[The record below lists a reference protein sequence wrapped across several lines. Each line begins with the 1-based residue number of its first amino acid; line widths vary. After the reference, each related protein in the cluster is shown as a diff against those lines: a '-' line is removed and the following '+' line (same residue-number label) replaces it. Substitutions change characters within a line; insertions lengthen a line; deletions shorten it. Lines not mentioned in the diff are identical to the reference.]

1 MRTQLETV
9 NQFLDLTSPKGRD
22 IDVLLPQIST
32 LLAENFVFTGP
43 LMKIE
48 GRENYLELLRK
59 FLGVHV
65 GLVVRQQFA
74 DNDNV
79 CSINDLTVRSPAGA
93 LVKMPMAELF
103 GVKGGVIHTH
113 EIFYD
118 PREFAKAF
126 GM

>member
-1 MRTQLETV
+1 MRAPLDTV
-9 NQFLDLTSPKGRD
+9 NQFLELTSPKGRD
-22 IDVLLPQIST
+22 LESLLPQISKV
-32 LLAENFVFTGP
+32 LAEDFVFIGP

-48 GRENYLELLRK
+48 GRANYLELLRK

-65 GLVVRQQFA
+65 GLKVRRQFV
-74 DNDNV
+74 DKDDV
-79 CSINDLTVRSPAGA
+79 CSINDLTVKSPAGA
-93 LVKMPMAELF
+93 LVTMPMAEWFRL
-103 GVKGGVIHTH
+103 KGGAIHAH